1 MNEAVRLAEPAV
13 SDLLEADEDTLYE
26 QLGIRAT
33 SLADAPQLAGDFA
46 AAATYNAVV
55 MGPLDTVR
63 DLGKRI
69 FDRWNREAYGLVC
82 SGGGDAKDRKA
93 ILDSIGVGQTAFAA
107 LLASTI
113 VTTFG
118 LAPAIAS
125 VIAAIVVKRFFRPAY
140 EEFCEVWKE
149 KLPAAS

>member
-1 MNEAVRLAEPAV
+1 MNEALRQAEPAV
-13 SDLLEADEDTLYE
+13 RNLLEADEDTLYE

-33 SLADAPQLAGDFA
+33 AFADAPQLAGEFA
-46 AAATYNAVV
+46 PVVSYDAVV

-63 DLGKRI
+63 ELGKRI

-82 SGGGDAKDRKA
+82 GGGGDSKDRDA
-93 ILDSIGVGQTAFAA
+93 LLDSIGVGQTAFAA
-107 LLASTI
+107 LLASII

-118 LAPAIAS
+118 LAPAIAA

-140 EEFCEVWKE
+140 EEFCGVWKE